1 MTSEDQKT
9 MVEAVAELERRKAIV
24 EQLTERV
31 AYLQK
36 QNEQLI
42 AALSTTRVMVNVE
55 DIKKGMER
63 TTPLGTPTEL

>member
-1 MTSEDQKT
+1 MTKEEEGLMTDAL
-9 MVEAVAELERRKAIV
+9 VAVRRADAAIT
-24 EQLTERV
+24 QLKERV

-55 DIKKGMER
+55 DIKKAMER
-63 TTPLGTPTEL
+63 TTPLGTPTQL